1 MRISGVTHPLGAPV
15 VTFTVAHGAHPRVTM
30 FDHGYLPVRPLAASL
45 SDGEI
50 VFTWLVREVVAADH
64 RPPERHTVYVA
75 PLGEEPV
82 RHQRI
87 GAYAIVLS
95 QRGILGTVNSI
106 ATPAP
111 GSWALPGGGVDAGRG
126 RLGLRLIG
134 ARGAALP
141 LNALGHGSS
150 WFDQTAYRGSP
161 GRPDSRRLRTMGWF
175 HHSSRWRNQPI
186 VARGSRTAGRLNQ
199 RNRPLNRRGRFFR
212 FNGLSP
218 PGSAEPTEPSPEPE
232 EPSPTTRRRPGI
244 SRATHLYPVHSARVA
259 S

>member
-1 MRISGVTHPLGAPV
+1 MRITGVTHPLGAPV
-15 VTFTVAHGAHPRVTM
+15 VTFAVAHGAHPRVTM

-111 GSWALPGGGVDAGRG
+111 GSWALPGGGVDAGESPSDAVLREVYEETGQEVVIDRVLSLESEHWVG
-126 RLGLRLIG
+126 RSMAGTLEDFHALRVIYG
-134 ARGAALP
+134 ATCKAPSDPVVHDVGGSTFRADWVPTRTWRTLNWTNGSRAL
-141 LNALGHGSS
+141 LSQYARKL
-150 WFDQTAYRGSP
+150 
-161 GRPDSRRLRTMGWF
+161 SRR
-175 HHSSRWRNQPI
+175 
-186 VARGSRTAGRLNQ
+186 V
-199 RNRPLNRRGRFFR
+199 
-212 FNGLSP
+212 SP
-218 PGSAEPTEPSPEPE
+218 
-232 EPSPTTRRRPGI
+232 
-244 SRATHLYPVHSARVA
+244 
-259 S
+259 

>member
-1 MRISGVTHPLGAPV
+1 MRITGVTHPLGAPV
-15 VTFTVAHGAHPRVTM
+15 VTFAVAHGAHPRVTM

-111 GSWALPGGGVDAGRG
+111 GSWALPGGGVDAGESPSDAVLREVYEETGQEVVIDRVLSLESEHWVG
-126 RLGLRLIG
+126 RSMAGTLEDFHALRVIYG
-134 ARGAALP
+134 ATCKAPSDPVVHDVG
-141 LNALGHGSS
+141 GSTFRADWVPTRMWRS
-150 WFDQTAYRGSP
+150 LHWTN
-161 GRPDSRRLRTMGWF
+161 
-175 HHSSRWRNQPI
+175 SSRTLLSQF
-186 VARGSRTAGRLNQ
+186 ARKLSR
-199 RNRPLNRRGRFFR
+199 P
-212 FNGLSP
+212 
-218 PGSAEPTEPSPEPE
+218 
-232 EPSPTTRRRPGI
+232 
-244 SRATHLYPVHSARVA
+244 A
-259 S
+259 SS